1 MGENKENKEI
11 PVLDFNECID
21 WIDSETE
28 YDRDTIQRILEMETE
43 WMKQAG
49 VIIEG
54 EPVES

>member
-1 MGENKENKEI
+1 MSENKENKEI

-21 WIDSETE
+21 WIASETE
-28 YDRDTIQRILEMETE
+28 YDRDTIQHILEMETE